1 MDSFYS
7 GSASGY
13 FEEFG
18 EGSGESMGESPGG
31 YGERVNYDEAGERM
45 RSKRTP
51 GKVYGGGDNEEVDSL
66 YGSGFGGVMNNPYAN
81 VPGFGIAMGGVG
93 GSGGASAD
101 AAGSIPQKESDT
113 IKKLLEEVER
123 LRSKGGSSAD
133 KAKPGSKKPRSPGSK
148 TRGKGTNTTT
158 AKSRSPKKKSPRGRI
173 TKRSRS
179 PVKIRSVSKKQYDTE
194 RSRSPVKIR
203 SVSKKQYDTERQLSS
218 ILSQAI
224 EKTRAK

>member
-1 MDSFYS
+1 MASFYS
-7 GSASGY
+7 GSASGS
-13 FEEFG
+13 FG
-18 EGSGESMGESPGG
+18 GFGDGSGESMGESPGG

-66 YGSGFGGVMNNPYAN
+66 YGSGFGGVMNNPYTN
-81 VPGFGIAMGGVG
+81 VPGLGIAMGGVG
-93 GSGGASAD
+93 GSGGPSAD

-123 LRSKGGSSAD
+123 LRTKGGSSAD
-133 KAKPGSKKPRSPGSK
+133 KAKPGSKKPRSPGRE

-158 AKSRSPKKKSPRGRI
+158 TKSRSPKKKSPRGRI
-173 TKRSRS
+173 IRRSRS
-179 PVKIRSVSKKQYDTE
+179 PAKKRSG
-194 RSRSPVKIR
+194 
-203 SVSKKQYDTERQLSS
+203 SKKQYDTERQLSS
-218 ILSQAI
+218 VLSQAI